1 MYSWIINDSD
11 MNVLM
16 FKTVL
21 RYLVVALGFLLSDA
35 SAQTGGG
42 GPCAIFPDLTTDLVS
57 QSDNPAFAQ
66 FFRDNSKGVNAWETL
81 LAHPLIRKD
90 VATLTSASKILD
102 NTGIANII
110 SKTDLQTTVQKLA
123 EKGVRCRTC
132 ANGNPAYRYMDEIL
146 DDLEHGASKFGN
158 EYTSVVTGFKQGGNF
173 TEGAM
178 FVADAVRR
186 YGDDFPPGTLFE
198 FTEVTAGGVR
208 RVDVRVGN
216 TFYEFKS
223 VASVPPSGFATQF
236 IKDMDL
242 ADVADLSQL
251 KWWFDGNK
259 VSSLPK
265 QQFLDQLNAASID
278 QSIINKLLPNITNPT
293 KNDLLQKIS
302 QDFDQIFSI
311 K

>member
-1 MYSWIINDSD
+1 MQGKDNKHSFNH
-11 MNVLM
+11 NALM
-16 FKTVL
+16 VTEAEVTVENFMA
-21 RYLVVALGFLLSDA
+21 VDVADA
-35 SAQTGGG
+35 
-42 GPCAIFPDLTTDLVS
+42 TDFRHDYRALNLF
-57 QSDNPAFAQ
+57 DNKRGAV
-66 FFRDNSKGVNAWETL
+66 KAWEAL
-81 LAHPLIRKD
+81 IAHPLIRKD
-90 VATLTSASKILD
+90 VATLTSASKILG
-102 NTGIANII
+102 NNGIANII
-110 SKTDLQTTVQKLA
+110 GKEDLQSVVQKLA
-123 EKGVRCRTC
+123 AIGVKCRSCTS
-132 ANGNPAYRYMDEIL
+132 GNPFYRYMDEIL
-146 DDLEHGASKFGN
+146 DDLEYGATKFGN
-158 EYTSVVTGFKQGGNF
+158 EYTSVITGFKQGGNF

-186 YGDDFPPGTLFE
+186 YGNDFPPGTLFE

-242 ADVADLSQL
+242 ADVTDLSQL
-251 KWWFDGNK
+251 KWWFDGKK